1 MAFGSGRCSLYP
13 SLGFGRSRVGACCRG
28 EREARGEGAGAKRGK
43 RGAVR
48 FLGFFLRGPPW
59 WLRPSIQL
67 SWIYRMAPTVLLE
80 YTKEKQMKRSS
91 HDLSF
96 ATKRRK
102 QKLSQGYRS
111 GSINDYRHNSEKI
124 NESEGFGIAIRADS
138 SDNSSAPKRKKC
150 VNANVA
156 RCNDF
161 GVPVQV
167 ISLSKMSI
175 SQREEVK
182 MRLRSELGQI
192 QLFQKQLF
200 SRSVTSLGITT
211 SSSFNV
217 SEKKHDQRSGSQM
230 RRGISGR
237 FESSKTNV
245 PPPPVTD
252 SNLVLMKEC
261 EVLLSRLMTHHYAWV
276 FNEPVD
282 VEKLNIPDY
291 CTVIK
296 HPMDFGTI
304 STKLSSDAYPSPQ
317 GFAADVRLTFT
328 NAMTYNPPSNSVHIM
343 ANKLSKFFETR
354 WKTIEKKLAAADAVI
369 KKEFQVVK
377 PEFSSSKRKM
387 PPTDD
392 NNPVPKRTKPKMTD
406 EEKQSLTRLL
416 ESLLADLPDHIIDFL
431 RRQSGNVNQSSD
443 EIEIDIESFADD
455 TLFELQNL
463 LDSHM
468 QEREMRHQAEQV
480 NENGVSTSQ
489 LHPCKGNDLA
499 DEEVDIC
506 GDDPPM
512 SSYPTLEI
520 QMDTKATN
528 VNCSSSSN
536 SSSDSG
542 SSSDSDSSSESESE
556 DEVTIPKNAKKN
568 SGNKAGSDQEKSDV
582 MNPFDVNREF
592 LILETVG
599 LKGKKIRVFLV
610 ALNSPI
616 TSNYWQLAG
625 PSNGLNFSEKDAD
638 PKPLLVGSDECQEG
652 DHTPSERKV
661 SPEKLY
667 RAALL
672 RSRFADTIV
681 KAREKTLGQCDKGD
695 PEKLQREREEIER
708 QQREVHFVKEL
719 LFSTGIE
726 KARLQAEAKAAEDAR
741 KRAEAAAAA
750 EAKRKIELEREA
762 ARQALLKASTC

>member
-1 MAFGSGRCSLYP
+1 
-13 SLGFGRSRVGACCRG
+13 
-28 EREARGEGAGAKRGK
+28 
-43 RGAVR
+43 
-48 FLGFFLRGPPW
+48 
-59 WLRPSIQL
+59 
-67 SWIYRMAPTVLLE
+67 MAPTVLLE

-96 ATKRRK
+96 ATKGRK

-111 GSINDYRHNSEKI
+111 VSINDYQHNSEKI
-124 NESEGFGIAIRADS
+124 NESEGFGIAIHVDS

-167 ISLSKMSI
+167 ISLSKMSS

-291 CTVIK
+291 STVIK

-431 RRQSGNVNQSSD
+431 RRRSGNVNQSSD

-536 SSSDSG
+536 SSSDS
-542 SSSDSDSSSESESE
+542 DSDSSSESESE

-582 MNPFDVNREF
+582 MNPFDVNR
-592 LILETVG
+592 
-599 LKGKKIRVFLV
+599 
-610 ALNSPI
+610 
-616 TSNYWQLAG
+616 

-638 PKPLLVGSDECQEG
+638 PKPLLVGSDECEEG

-708 QQREVHFVKEL
+708 QLRE
-719 LFSTGIE
+719 E

-750 EAKRKIELEREA
+750 ESKRKIELEREA
-762 ARQALLKASTC
+762 ARQALLKIEKTVDINEDCRILKDLEMFGTVPAENEKHTGYSLDGIGGFRLGGSNPLERLGLFMKVDDEEEEEVEHKSAPVNDVEEGEID

>member
-1 MAFGSGRCSLYP
+1 
-13 SLGFGRSRVGACCRG
+13 
-28 EREARGEGAGAKRGK
+28 
-43 RGAVR
+43 
-48 FLGFFLRGPPW
+48 
-59 WLRPSIQL
+59 
-67 SWIYRMAPTVLLE
+67 MAPTVLLE

-96 ATKRRK
+96 ATKGRK

-111 GSINDYRHNSEKI
+111 GSINDYQHNSEKI
-124 NESEGFGIAIRADS
+124 NESEGFGIAIRVDS

-167 ISLSKMSI
+167 ISLSKMSS

-237 FESSKTNV
+237 FESSKMNA

-291 CTVIK
+291 STVIK

-431 RRQSGNVNQSSD
+431 RRRSGNVNQSSD

-582 MNPFDVNREF
+582 MNPFDVNR
-592 LILETVG
+592 
-599 LKGKKIRVFLV
+599 
-610 ALNSPI
+610 
-616 TSNYWQLAG
+616 

-638 PKPLLVGSDECQEG
+638 PKPLLVGSDECEEG

-708 QQREVHFVKEL
+708 QLRE
-719 LFSTGIE
+719 E

-762 ARQALLKASTC
+762 ARQALLKIEKTVDINEDCRILKDLEMLGTVPAENEKHTGYSLDGIGGFRLGGSNPLERLGLFMKVDDEEEEEVEHKSAPVNDVEEGEID

>member
-1 MAFGSGRCSLYP
+1 
-13 SLGFGRSRVGACCRG
+13 
-28 EREARGEGAGAKRGK
+28 
-43 RGAVR
+43 
-48 FLGFFLRGPPW
+48 
-59 WLRPSIQL
+59 
-67 SWIYRMAPTVLLE
+67 MAPTVLLE

-96 ATKRRK
+96 ATKGRK

-111 GSINDYRHNSEKI
+111 GSINDYQYNSEKI

-167 ISLSKMSI
+167 ISLSKMSS

-200 SRSVTSLGITT
+200 SRSVTSLGIST
-211 SSSFNV
+211 SSSFDV

-237 FESSKTNV
+237 FESSKTNA

-291 CTVIK
+291 YTVIK

-406 EEKQSLTRLL
+406 DEKQSLTRLL

-431 RRQSGNVNQSSD
+431 RRRSGNVNQSSD

-520 QMDTKATN
+520 QTDTKATN

-536 SSSDSG
+536 SSSD
-542 SSSDSDSSSESESE
+542 SDSDSSSESESE

-582 MNPFDVNREF
+582 MNPFDANR
-592 LILETVG
+592 
-599 LKGKKIRVFLV
+599 
-610 ALNSPI
+610 
-616 TSNYWQLAG
+616 

-708 QQREVHFVKEL
+708 QQRE
-719 LFSTGIE
+719 E

-762 ARQALLKASTC
+762 ARQALLKIEKTVDINEDCRILKDLEMLGTVPAENEKHTGYSLDGIGGFRLGGSNPLERLGLFMKVDDEEEEEVEHKSAPVNDVEEGEID

>member
-1 MAFGSGRCSLYP
+1 
-13 SLGFGRSRVGACCRG
+13 
-28 EREARGEGAGAKRGK
+28 
-43 RGAVR
+43 
-48 FLGFFLRGPPW
+48 
-59 WLRPSIQL
+59 
-67 SWIYRMAPTVLLE
+67 MAPTVLLE

-96 ATKRRK
+96 ATKGRK

-111 GSINDYRHNSEKI
+111 GSINDYQHNSEKI

-167 ISLSKMSI
+167 ISLSKMSG

-200 SRSVTSLGITT
+200 SRSVTSLGIST

-217 SEKKHDQRSGSQM
+217 SEKKHDPRSGSQM

-237 FESSKTNV
+237 FESSKTNA

-291 CTVIK
+291 YTVIK

-387 PPTDD
+387 APTDD

-431 RRQSGNVNQSSD
+431 RRRSGNVNQSSD

-536 SSSDSG
+536 SSSDS
-542 SSSDSDSSSESESE
+542 DSDSSSESESE
-556 DEVTIPKNAKKN
+556 DEVTILKNAKKN

-582 MNPFDVNREF
+582 MNPFDVNR
-592 LILETVG
+592 
-599 LKGKKIRVFLV
+599 
-610 ALNSPI
+610 
-616 TSNYWQLAG
+616 
-625 PSNGLNFSEKDAD
+625 PSNGLNFSENDAD

-708 QQREVHFVKEL
+708 QQRE
-719 LFSTGIE
+719 E

-762 ARQALLKASTC
+762 ARQALLKIEKTVDINEDCRILKDLEMLGTVPAENEKHTGYSLDGIGGFRLGGSNPLERLGLFMKVDDEEEEEVEHKSAPVNDVEEGEID

>member
-1 MAFGSGRCSLYP
+1 
-13 SLGFGRSRVGACCRG
+13 
-28 EREARGEGAGAKRGK
+28 
-43 RGAVR
+43 
-48 FLGFFLRGPPW
+48 
-59 WLRPSIQL
+59 
-67 SWIYRMAPTVLLE
+67 MAPTVLLE

-96 ATKRRK
+96 ATKGRK
-102 QKLSQGYRS
+102 QKISQGYRS
-111 GSINDYRHNSEKI
+111 GSINDYQHNSEKI
-124 NESEGFGIAIRADS
+124 NESEGFGNSIRADS
-138 SDNSSAPKRKKC
+138 SDNSSAPKTKKC
-150 VNANVA
+150 VNVNVD
-156 RCNDF
+156 RSNDF
-161 GVPVQV
+161 SVPVQV
-167 ISLSKMSI
+167 ISLSKMSS

-192 QLFQKQLF
+192 QLFQKQLV
-200 SRSVTSLGITT
+200 SRSVTSLGITK
-211 SSSFNV
+211 SSSFNG

-237 FESSKTNV
+237 FESSKTNA
-245 PPPPVTD
+245 PPPPVID

-261 EVLLSRLMTHHYAWV
+261 EVLLKRLMTHHYAWV
-276 FNEPVD
+276 FKEPVD

-291 CTVIK
+291 YTVIK

-304 STKLSSDAYPSPQ
+304 STKLASGVYPSPQ

-328 NAMTYNPPSNSVHIM
+328 NAMTYNPPTNSVHIM
-343 ANKLSKFFETR
+343 ADKLSKFFETR
-354 WKTIEKKLAAADAVI
+354 WKTIEKKLAAADAVV
-369 KKEFQVVK
+369 KKEIQAVK

-392 NNPVPKRTKPKMTD
+392 NNPVPKRTKPKMMD

-431 RRQSGNVNQSSD
+431 RRRSGNVNQSSD

-463 LDSHM
+463 LNSHM
-468 QEREMRHQAEQV
+468 QERDTRHQAEQV
-480 NENGVSTSQ
+480 NENGFSTSQ

-512 SSYPTLEI
+512 SGYPTLEI

-556 DEVTIPKNAKKN
+556 NEVTIPKNAKKN

-582 MNPFDVNREF
+582 MNPIDVNR
-592 LILETVG
+592 
-599 LKGKKIRVFLV
+599 
-610 ALNSPI
+610 
-616 TSNYWQLAG
+616 
-625 PSNGLNFSEKDAD
+625 PSNGLNFSGKDTD

-652 DHTPSERKV
+652 DQTTSERKV

-672 RSRFADTIV
+672 RSRFAETIL

-708 QQREVHFVKEL
+708 QQRE
-719 LFSTGIE
+719 E
-726 KARLQAEAKAAEDAR
+726 KARLQAEAEDAR

-750 EAKRKIELEREA
+750 EAKRRIELEREA
-762 ARQALLKASTC
+762 ARQALLKIEKTVDINEDCRILKDLEMLGTVPAENEEKHTGGYSLDCCMGGFRLGGSNPLERLGLFMKVDDEEEEEVEHKSAPVNDVEEGEID

>member
-1 MAFGSGRCSLYP
+1 
-13 SLGFGRSRVGACCRG
+13 
-28 EREARGEGAGAKRGK
+28 
-43 RGAVR
+43 
-48 FLGFFLRGPPW
+48 
-59 WLRPSIQL
+59 
-67 SWIYRMAPTVLLE
+67 MAPTVLLE

-96 ATKRRK
+96 ATKGRK

-111 GSINDYRHNSEKI
+111 GSINDYQHNSEKI

-167 ISLSKMSI
+167 ISLSKMSG

-200 SRSVTSLGITT
+200 SRSVTSLGIST

-237 FESSKTNV
+237 FESSKTNA

-291 CTVIK
+291 YTVIK

-431 RRQSGNVNQSSD
+431 RRRSGNVNQSSD

-489 LHPCKGNDLA
+489 LHPCKGLPSLCIWYF
-499 DEEVDIC
+499 EEQV
-506 GDDPPM
+506 
-512 SSYPTLEI
+512 
-520 QMDTKATN
+520 
-528 VNCSSSSN
+528 
-536 SSSDSG
+536 
-542 SSSDSDSSSESESE
+542 
-556 DEVTIPKNAKKN
+556 
-568 SGNKAGSDQEKSDV
+568 
-582 MNPFDVNREF
+582 
-592 LILETVG
+592 
-599 LKGKKIRVFLV
+599 
-610 ALNSPI
+610 
-616 TSNYWQLAG
+616 
-625 PSNGLNFSEKDAD
+625 
-638 PKPLLVGSDECQEG
+638 
-652 DHTPSERKV
+652 
-661 SPEKLY
+661 
-667 RAALL
+667 
-672 RSRFADTIV
+672 
-681 KAREKTLGQCDKGD
+681 
-695 PEKLQREREEIER
+695 
-708 QQREVHFVKEL
+708 
-719 LFSTGIE
+719 
-726 KARLQAEAKAAEDAR
+726 
-741 KRAEAAAAA
+741 
-750 EAKRKIELEREA
+750 
-762 ARQALLKASTC
+762 